1 MVSFRR
7 RQLRARDAAG
17 WAAPV
22 TIAIEAG
29 LPRQAVHGQAPR
41 GVRPESATGK
51 QFLKK
56 STDKVYKV
64 LGISTVHVD
73 YDISSMTNIAPGV
86 VFACESISNTEREVL
101 CVWRGEQCIPA
112 YNTIMVHE

>member
-1 MVSFRR
+1 M
-7 RQLRARDAAG
+7 
-17 WAAPV
+17 
-22 TIAIEAG
+22 
-29 LPRQAVHGQAPR
+29 
-41 GVRPESATGK
+41 
-51 QFLKK
+51 KK

-101 CVWRGEQCIPA
+101 CVRRGEQCIPA